1 MINMANA
8 GILHSLFRLAFL
20 PLFSSLSLRVLSMG
34 LTYFLNTLRLLAH
47 FVPPCKPGVQIWR

>member
-1 MINMANA
+1 MANA

-34 LTYFLNTLRLLAH
+34 LTYFLNTPRLLAH